1 MYSDCLS
8 SAPFILS
15 SVKAETLWS
24 VLSFEIMDDS
34 FGAKLAGSFKIKG
47 VDTKLVDDF
56 SANLDN
62 GAWVVVPEKEVAC
75 GTILDILPLELG
87 LVLTGNDLSSG
98 FSTDPLNQKKM
109 TSIKTFNLC
118 KGGMMMHTY

>member
-15 SVKAETLWS
+15 SVKAEALWS

-34 FGAKLAGSFKIKG
+34 FGAKLAASFKMNG
-47 VDTKLVDDF
+47 VDAKLVDDF
-56 SANLDN
+56 SANLDK

-75 GTILDILPLELG
+75 GTILDTLPLELG
-87 LVLTGNDLSSG
+87 LVLTGNDLSSD
-98 FSTDPLNQKKM
+98 FSTDPLNPKK
-109 TSIKTFNLC
+109 
-118 KGGMMMHTY
+118 